1 MASESFFDNTAFF
14 HTTYGMLHFNPNSG
28 NPLVLLF
35 FNTSK
40 LFPFRFLFGH
50 AYFNS
55 IRFVS
60 DETCILPEP
69 NTVGKYKTF
78 FITNLV
84 VMRMTFICGARPYNP
99 KIVST

>member
-69 NTVGKYKTF
+69 NTFGK
-78 FITNLV
+78 
-84 VMRMTFICGARPYNP
+84 
-99 KIVST
+99 